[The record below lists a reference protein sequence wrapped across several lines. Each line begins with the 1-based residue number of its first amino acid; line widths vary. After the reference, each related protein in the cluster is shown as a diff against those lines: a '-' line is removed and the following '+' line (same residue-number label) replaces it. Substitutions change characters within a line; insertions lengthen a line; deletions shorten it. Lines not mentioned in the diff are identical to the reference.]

1 MKILMGLILVMQGMT
16 LFLMF
21 FADNSQ
27 KIVSTA
33 SQVSFIAEAQH
44 ILAEAIKNEAEKTR
58 KLLECE

>member
-27 KIVSTA
+27 KIASTA
-33 SQVSFIAEAQH
+33 SKVSFIAEAQH
-44 ILAEAIKNEAEKTR
+44 TLVEAITDEAEKTR